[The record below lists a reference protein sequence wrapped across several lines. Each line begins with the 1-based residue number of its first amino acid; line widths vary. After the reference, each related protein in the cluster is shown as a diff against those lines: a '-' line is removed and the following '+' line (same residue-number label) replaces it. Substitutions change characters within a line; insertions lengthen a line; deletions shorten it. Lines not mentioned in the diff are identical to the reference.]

1 MTENSLSE
9 KKDIIK
15 EEIKE
20 EIKKE
25 KSSMNKKIDSFD
37 DSYNK
42 LVSAKLGYEF
52 INLDY
57 LGYDEE
63 TVKKVTS
70 DFIKINKIMPIYE
83 KEKKYIVACGDV
95 FNVKAIAD
103 IRALLDKEVEIISTS
118 NEKIQ
123 KINNIV
129 YNQIRD
135 INYLEIDEED
145 NKNDEIDVLNTPVVK
160 LVEGILAEAVARNAS
175 DVHIEPFE
183 KKIKVR
189 YRIDGVLYSGL
200 DINLNLYQSLCAR
213 IKVLGEMNISEKR
226 KPQDGRI
233 SRIIND
239 YEYDFRV
246 STLPTIYGEKIVI
259 RVFDKSDDGYTLDEI
274 GFDENVLVDIKD
286 LINKPYGILLVT
298 GPTGCGKSTTLYSF
312 IKELNKDGVNIVTVE
327 DPVEYTIEGVNQV
340 QVNNK
345 IDYTFASVL
354 RSVLRQDPNI
364 IMIGEIRDEE
374 TARLAMRLAITGHL
388 VLSTLHTNDSVGAI
402 TRLEDLGVEPFFIGE
417 ALNGVIAQRLV
428 RKLCKECKE
437 KYEPDEDERDLLNIK
452 ENKVIYKKK
461 GCRACD
467 YTGYNGRV
475 IISEVFAIN
484 KDIREMIYKESNQDK
499 IKNKSIK
506 GGLKTLVDSCKEKV
520 LSGETSIE
528 ELIKIM
534 NEKSPACHR
543 E

>member
-9 KKDIIK
+9 KKDI
-15 EEIKE
+15 IKE

-534 NEKSPACHR
+534 NEK
-543 E
+543 

>member
-1 MTENSLSE
+1 M
-9 KKDIIK
+9 IK
-15 EEIKE
+15 LNDKTNEEINV
-20 EIKKE
+20 E
-25 KSSMNKKIDSFD
+25 KFIDIREKIEPFD
-37 DSYNK
+37 ESYNK
-42 LVSAKLGYEF
+42 MVSSKLGYEY

-57 LGYDEE
+57 LGYEE
-63 TVKKVTS
+63 QTVKKVTS
-70 DFIKINKIMPIYE
+70 DFIRLNKVMPIYE

-95 FNVKAIAD
+95 FNIKAIND
-103 IRALLDKEVEIISTS
+103 IKALLDKEVEIISTS

-123 KINNIV
+123 RINNIV
-129 YNQIRD
+129 NNQIKD
-135 INYLEIDEED
+135 ISYLEVEHEE
-145 NKNDEIDVLNTPVVK
+145 NGNDEIDVLNTPVVK

-175 DVHIEPFE
+175 DIHIEPFE

-189 YRIDGVLYSGL
+189 YRIDGMLYGGL
-200 DINLNLYQSLCAR
+200 DINLSLYQSLCAR
-213 IKVLGEMNISEKR
+213 IKVLGEMNISERR

-233 SRIIND
+233 KRIIND

-259 RVFDKSDDGYTLDEI
+259 RVFDKSDDGYSLDEI
-274 GFDENVLVDIKD
+274 GFKENTLIEIKE
-286 LINKPYGILLVT
+286 LISKPYGIILVT

-312 IKELNKDGVNIVTVE
+312 IKELNKDGINIVTVE

-364 IMIGEIRDEE
+364 IMVGEIRDEE

-428 RKLCKECKE
+428 RKLCPECKE
-437 KYEPDEDERDLLNIK
+437 KYAPNDEEKDLLNIDD
-452 ENKVIYKKK
+452 EVVLYKKK

-467 YTGYNGRV
+467 FTGYSGRT
-475 IISEVFAIN
+475 IISEVFIIS
-484 KDIREMIYKESNQDK
+484 KDVREMIYKEANQERVK
-499 IKNKSIK
+499 SKSIK
-506 GGLKTLVDSCKEKV
+506 NGMKTLVDSCKEKV
-520 LSGETSIE
+520 VSGETSVE
-528 ELIKIM
+528 ELMKIM
-534 NEKSPACHR
+534 NEK
-543 E
+543 